1 MELQPSESKLQGN
14 WIFENN
20 EIKKDVTALRIDYLK
35 DNYLIKIGTDVTGW
49 DILYQDPLDQ
59 RYWELVYPN
68 SEMQGGG
75 PPLLQHISIDTV
87 KNKYHIDV

>member
-1 MELQPSESKLQGN
+1 MELQLSESKLKGN

-75 PPLLQHISIDTV
+75 PPLLQHISIDMV

>member
-75 PPLLQHISIDTV
+75 PPLLQHISIDMV